1 MIDLVWRAG
10 ASKPFVIS
18 VLCFRL
24 GLYVL
29 HVGTHCR
36 ELPIWLKW
44 PLARRCL
51 TTAFLGCDRW
61 ATLCY
66 ILLPSTAPGAQL
78 YAGLNAVPP
87 QEQLQ
92 IHSETW
98 KWSRVWSSSS
108 TVRKYFC
115 KGKFDSFLWLWRS
128 IPHPHV
134 SCVWESICIRFV
146 RTEYFYVSFNITGH
160 QNRICHVKQDH
171 KACACCGICSIFG
184 KLHL

>member
-1 MIDLVWRAG
+1 MIDLVWKAG
-10 ASKPFVIS
+10 ESKPFVIS

-36 ELPIWLKW
+36 ELPIWVKW

-51 TTAFLGCDRW
+51 TAAFLGCDHTATSCW
-61 ATLCY
+61 A
-66 ILLPSTAPGAQL
+66 LLLSIAPGAQL
-78 YAGLNAVPP
+78 YMFLNALPP

-98 KWSRVWSSSS
+98 KWSHVWSSSS
-108 TVRKYFC
+108 MVRKCFC
-115 KGKFDSFLWLWRS
+115 RGKFDSFLWLWRN
-128 IPHPHV
+128 IPHLCV
-134 SCVWESICIRFV
+134 SCVWESMCIRFV
-146 RTEYFYVSFNITGH
+146 RTECFCVSFNITWD
-160 QNRICHVKQDH
+160 QNRVCHIKQDH
-171 KACACCGICSIFG
+171 KACACHGICSIFG